1 MATEL
6 KANITNLDALDSFRS
21 ALIRFLEKAKISL
34 DEVGDEVTRTR
45 VWLNS
50 EQSQY
55 WKTEIRKYSRKLED
69 AQQAL
74 FSAELSE
81 MRESSSFE
89 QRQVQAMRSRLR
101 NGEDKLRTVQKYS
114 RNYDAAVEPLGKSVD
129 RLRSFFEHEMPKAML
144 FLNNAIKALDDY
156 ARMNQPTQSGS
167 DPKPPPAAA
176 DPGEGESEQ
185 QSVETDSNPS

>member
-21 ALIRFLEKAKISL
+21 ALIRFLDKARISL

-50 EQSQY
+50 EQAQH

-74 FSAELSE
+74 FSAELSD
-81 MRESSSFE
+81 MKESSSFE
-89 QRQVQAMRSRLR
+89 QRQVQAMRTKLR
-101 NGEDKLRTVQKYS
+101 TSEDKLRVVQKYS
-114 RNYDAAVEPLGKSVD
+114 RNYDAVVEPLGKSVD

-167 DPKPPPAAA
+167 EAKPPPAAA
-176 DPGEGESEQ
+176 EEGAGDSEQ
-185 QSVETDSNPS
+185 QPVEAD